1 MVNLTAPYNFWE
13 VTMKKIFFMMMLS
26 LTLIAC
32 DRQDKPNNPPQRGE
46 DYSSEQDYN
55 NDNTGKNIRDR
66 DSMTKTPLDQSESEA
81 DRTITQKIR
90 QAIMSDS
97 ALSTNAKNIKIITI
111 KGVVT
116 LRGTVASSQEKDAIA
131 KIVSGVQGIIKVD
144 NQLEVTRSN
153 Y

>member
-1 MVNLTAPYNFWE
+1 
-13 VTMKKIFFMMMLS
+13 MLS

-32 DRQDKPNNPPQRGE
+32 DREDKPNNPSP
-46 DYSSEQDYN
+46 SEQDYN

-66 DSMTKTPLDQSESEA
+66 DSITKTPLDQSESEA
-81 DRTITQKIR
+81 DRMITQKIR

-111 KGVVT
+111 NGMVT
-116 LRGTVASSQEKDAIA
+116 LRGPVDNSQEKETIA
-131 KIVSGVQGIIKVD
+131 KKVKNIQGIVKVD
-144 NQLEVTRSN
+144 NQLEVARNN

>member
-1 MVNLTAPYNFWE
+1 M
-13 VTMKKIFFMMMLS
+13 KIFLMMMLS

-32 DRQDKPNNPPQRGE
+32 DRQDKLNNPPPSG
-46 DYSSEQDYN
+46 QDYN

-66 DSMTKTPLDQSESEA
+66 DSVTKTPLDQSESEA

-90 QAIMSDS
+90 QAIMSDR

-111 KGVVT
+111 KGIVT
-116 LRGTVASSQEKDAIA
+116 LRGPVASPQEKDAIA
-131 KIVSGVQGIIKVD
+131 RKVSDVQGVVKVD
-144 NQLEVTRSN
+144 NQIEITRSN